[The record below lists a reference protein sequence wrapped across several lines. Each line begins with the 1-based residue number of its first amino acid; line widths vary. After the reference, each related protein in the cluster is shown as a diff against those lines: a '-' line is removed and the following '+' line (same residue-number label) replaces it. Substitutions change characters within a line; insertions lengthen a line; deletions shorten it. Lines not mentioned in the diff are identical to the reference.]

1 MWHIRVFLAK
11 SQMNWERELGV
22 QVSLEERARILRVL
36 TEEKKARVEIVNG
49 ALRGERTQRK

>member
-1 MWHIRVFLAK
+1 
-11 SQMNWERELGV
+11 MNWERELGV